1 MFVSTAES
9 CLSKKPSSVRRREK
23 TKNHEPEKKLQPF
36 AEKLTAMPLQRAL
49 NAVETATEAADPGNS
64 VTERHTAFG
73 YWWRYA
79 YAGDGP
85 DPNLVGAIKIAAFVA
100 EQEARKG
107 GKTYLVATSSGRW
120 PDVYVFAHDHPD
132 ARRLDLTPMYSFTP
146 SGECI
151 RRAAT
156 RH

>member
-1 MFVSTAES
+1 
-9 CLSKKPSSVRRREK
+9 
-23 TKNHEPEKKLQPF
+23 
-36 AEKLTAMPLQRAL
+36 MPLQRAL
-49 NAVETATEAADPGNS
+49 NAVETATDADDPGNS

-79 YAGDGP
+79 YSGDGP

-100 EQEARKG
+100 EQEARKD

-151 RRAAT
+151 RRAAHPPLAELESLRLPPCPVHGRT
-156 RH
+156 TAKGFFQF

>member
-1 MFVSTAES
+1 
-9 CLSKKPSSVRRREK
+9 
-23 TKNHEPEKKLQPF
+23 
-36 AEKLTAMPLQRAL
+36 MPPQRAL
-49 NAVETATEAADPGNS
+49 TAVETAMDADDPGGS
-64 VTERHTAFG
+64 VTERHMSFG

-85 DPNLVGAIKIAAFVA
+85 DANLVGAIKIAAFVA
-100 EQEARKG
+100 EQEARKD
-107 GKTYLVATSSGRW
+107 GKTYLVATSSERW

-132 ARRLDLTPMYSFTP
+132 ARRLDLSTMYSFTP